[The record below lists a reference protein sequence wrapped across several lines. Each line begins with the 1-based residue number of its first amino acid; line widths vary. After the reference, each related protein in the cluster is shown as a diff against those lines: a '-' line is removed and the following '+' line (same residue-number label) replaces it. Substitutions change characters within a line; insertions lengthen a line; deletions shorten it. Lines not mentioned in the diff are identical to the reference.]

1 MKIIETI
8 SSKHIIK
15 AISSE
20 TGLNYP
26 YSQLIY
32 KEFIDSFMNAL
43 KRDKKITLT
52 NFGTFVVKKKNH
64 RMGRNPRTGEE
75 AIITARKVV
84 KFKPAISLKKKIEN
98 NNYRIK

>member
-8 SSKHIIK
+8 SSRHIIK

-32 KEFIDSFMNAL
+32 KEFINSFMNAL

-52 NFGTFVVKKKNH
+52 NFGTFLVKKKNH
-64 RMGRNPRTGEE
+64 RIGRNPRTGED

-84 KFKPAISLKKKIEN
+84 KFKPCIALKRNIESSNKK
-98 NNYRIK
+98 

>member
-1 MKIIETI
+1 MNTI
-8 SSKHIIK
+8 TSKDIIK

-20 TGLNYP
+20 TGLSYP

-43 KRDKKITLT
+43 KRDNKITLT

-84 KFKPAISLKKKIEN
+84 KFKPCIALKRKIESLK
-98 NNYRIK
+98 